1 MSKQMEKSALGQK
14 SSGVVLKEITKI
26 FQQPDTGKD
35 FVAVDHIN
43 LNIQD
48 GEMVTLLGPSGCG
61 KTTTLRM
68 ISGFEYPTSGSV
80 FIGERDVA
88 KIPPTSGA
96 SPWCSRATLCSPI

>member
-1 MSKQMEKSALGQK
+1 MSKQMETSTLGHK
-14 SSGVVLKEITKI
+14 SSGVVLKDITKI

-61 KTTTLRM
+61 K
-68 ISGFEYPTSGSV
+68 S
-80 FIGERDVA
+80 
-88 KIPPTSGA
+88 PPTSGA
-96 SPWCSRATLCSPI
+96 SPWCSRATPCSPT